1 MFHLEFSD
9 LVQSAEYN
17 ICICII
23 LLMINLGDSMA
34 AIYPS
39 PRQRKPPR
47 EKHWDG
53 LLVLAVLFLEFGDKV
68 SSLIL

>member
-1 MFHLEFSD
+1 
-9 LVQSAEYN
+9 
-17 ICICII
+17 
-23 LLMINLGDSMA
+23 MA